1 MDQDPAPYQA
11 MKLHG
16 ASAEEVYRRARR
28 DGFKKH
34 ECLALI
40 MGIYGLELANARE
53 IGHQIYLQEL
63 CLLNAPGVQ

>member
-11 MKLHG
+11 MKCHG
-16 ASAEEVYRRARR
+16 AFAEEVYRKARA

-40 MGIYGLELANARE
+40 MGVFGLELANARE
-53 IGHQIYLQEL
+53 IGHQIYWQEQGISS
-63 CLLNAPGVQ
+63 APDR

>member
-1 MDQDPAPYQA
+1 MDQDPAPYQV

-16 ASAEEVYRRARR
+16 ASAEEVYRKARA

-53 IGHQIYLQEL
+53 IGHQIYRQEQRL
-63 CLLNAPGVQ
+63 SHTPGIQ

>member
-1 MDQDPAPYQA
+1 

-16 ASAEEVYRRARR
+16 ASAEEVYRRARG
-28 DGFKKH
+28 DGYKKH

-63 CLLNAPGVQ
+63 RLLNAPGVQ

>member
-11 MKLHG
+11 MKLRG
-16 ASAEEVYRRARR
+16 ASAEDVYRKAQA

-40 MGIYGLELANARE
+40 MGVFGLELSVARE
-53 IGHQIYLQEL
+53 IGHQLYWHDQVIPQ
-63 CLLNAPGVQ
+63 AVARR

>member
-16 ASAEEVYRRARR
+16 ASAEDVYRKARA

-40 MGIYGLELANARE
+40 MGMYDLELTNARE
-53 IGHQIYLQEL
+53 IGHQIYRQEQRL
-63 CLLNAPGVQ
+63 SHPPSVQ